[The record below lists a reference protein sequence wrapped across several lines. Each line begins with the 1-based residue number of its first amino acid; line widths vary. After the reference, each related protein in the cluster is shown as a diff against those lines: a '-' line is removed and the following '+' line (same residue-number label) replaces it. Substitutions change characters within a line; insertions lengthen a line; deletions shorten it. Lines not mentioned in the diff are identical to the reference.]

1 MAPRQFLCVVA
12 FAVASASLAQNPD
25 PKPAQDPAM
34 KGGGGDQMFAEKA
47 AIGDMTEVE
56 AGKIALQ
63 KSSNEKVK
71 AFAQQLITDHTKAGE
86 ELKAAASQEGIT
98 VPAALDAEHQAVL
111 DHLKGL
117 SGDQFDAAFKEH
129 MIEDHR
135 KDVAMFEKQATS
147 GQTAVD
153 KFAAKTLPT
162 LKKHLKMAEELP
174 GPAAA
179 TTTTEVPMKQASGG
193 LGRQTG

>member
-1 MAPRQFLCVVA
+1 MSARCNRIAVVVGLA
-12 FAVASASLAQNPD
+12 AGLAVSGTALAQQPD
-25 PKPAQDPAM
+25 PHAGHKSDPAGKM
-34 KGGGGDQMFAEKA
+34 AGGDQTFAEKA
-47 AIGDMTEVE
+47 AIGGMTEVE

-71 AFAQQLITDHTKAGE
+71 AFAQRLVTDHTKAGE

-98 VPAALDAEHQAVL
+98 VPAGLDAEHKAAL

-129 MIEDHR
+129 MVKDHK
-135 KDVAMFEKQATS
+135 KDIALFEKEATS

-162 LKKHLKMAEELP
+162 LKQHLKMAEELP
-174 GPAAA
+174 GPSA
-179 TTTTEVPMKQASGG
+179 PASHH
-193 LGRQTG
+193 

>member
-1 MAPRQFLCVVA
+1 MAPRQFLCALV
-12 FAVASASLAQNPD
+12 FAAASAALAQNPN
-25 PKPAQDPAM
+25 PKPAQEPPMPGA
-34 KGGGGDQMFAEKA
+34 GGDQMFAEKA
-47 AIGDMTEVE
+47 AIGGMTEVE

-71 AFAQQLITDHTKAGE
+71 AFAQQLVTDHTKAGE

-98 VPAALDAEHQAVL
+98 VPAALDAEHQAAL

-117 SGDQFDAAFKEH
+117 SGDEFDAAFKEH
-129 MIEDHR
+129 MIEDHQ
-135 KDVAMFEKQATS
+135 KDVAMFEKEATS

-174 GPAAA
+174 GPSAAA
-179 TTTTEVPMKQASGG
+179 SHH
-193 LGRQTG
+193 